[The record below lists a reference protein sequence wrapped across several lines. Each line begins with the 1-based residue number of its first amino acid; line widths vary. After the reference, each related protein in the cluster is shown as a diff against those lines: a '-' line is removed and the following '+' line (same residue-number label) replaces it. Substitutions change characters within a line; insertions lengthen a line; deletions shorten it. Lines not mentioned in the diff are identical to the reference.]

1 MEKEN
6 RKRILSA
13 AAKLF
18 SRHGFET
25 VSVQNI
31 CDQAEITKPTLYY
44 YFKSKQNLY
53 DQLLVEAID
62 LMDRYMQ
69 STTRADL
76 SFCERLERMFV
87 EMLRYV
93 EDNEDYTRFI
103 MRIYSPVKVEAP
115 CSMMQDHPKK
125 RFVLIKEMMEEGIR
139 RKELPAD
146 LDIPVAAMVVIGAIN
161 TLIIHTL
168 LKTGFTFNKQD
179 IAKRMVRFIFGSLPI
194 GKE

>member
-25 VSVQNI
+25 VSVQDI

-62 LMDRYMQ
+62 LMDLYMQ

-103 MRIYSPVKVEAP
+103 MRIYSPVKVDAP
-115 CSMMQDHPKK
+115 CSMMQDHPHK
-125 RFVLIKEMMEEGIR
+125 RFIRIKEMMEEGIK

-146 LDIPVAAMVVIGAIN
+146 LDVPVAAMVVIGSIN

-168 LKTGFTFNKQD
+168 LKTGLTYNKQD
-179 IAKRMVRFIFGSLPI
+179 ISKRMIKFIFGSIPI
-194 GKE
+194 GNE